1 MYNSSWSLAT
11 MKGLMMS
18 DSLVVT
24 RIIDYAAR
32 WHTEQVHTARLQQHS
47 CMLSRAAIIS
57 W

>member
-1 MYNSSWSLAT
+1 